1 MSDAP
6 IPFIAYFFITV
17 TAGTLAY
24 ATYTDTGDN
33 LGTVTDNTAE
43 DSKEDNQKLS
53 NTNEG
58 EKEPQIQI
66 ENQDNKSETGNTEQT
81 APNPPN
87 EQQGIIPN
95 LTQPS
100 VPVAQPI
107 EEKSSTISPNEQQQ
121 SVSNPFQ
128 KEKTKE
134 PVKEQKGFFD
144 GFNFGIKKGGKSR
157 KNKRNKKTN
166 SKKNKNNIISRFSDK
181 NIKEMR
187 RLLNEY
193 KKTRK

>member
-33 LGTVTDNTAE
+33 LGTVTESKEE
-43 DSKEDNQKLS
+43 DSKEDNQELS
-53 NTNEG
+53 NTNES

-66 ENQDNKSETGNTEQT
+66 ENQDNKSENENTEQT
-81 APNPPN
+81 AQNPPG
-87 EQQGIIPN
+87 EQQGIMPN
-95 LTQPS
+95 LTQPT

-107 EEKSSTISPNEQQQ
+107 EEKNATIPPNEQQQ
-121 SVSNPFQ
+121 SLSNPFR
-128 KEKTKE
+128 KEETKE

-144 GFNFGIKKGGKSR
+144 GFNFGTKKGGKSR
-157 KNKRNKKTN
+157 KNKKNRKTN
-166 SKKNKNNIISRFSDK
+166 SKKNRNNIISGFSDK

-187 RLLNEY
+187 RLLHEY
-193 KKTRK
+193 KKSLK

>member
-1 MSDAP
+1 MNEPP
-6 IPFIAYFFITV
+6 IPFIAYILITI

-33 LGTVTDNTAE
+33 LGTVTE
-43 DSKEDNQKLS
+43 DSPEGSKEDNQELS
-53 NTNEG
+53 NTNES

-81 APNPPN
+81 APN
-87 EQQGIIPN
+87 EQQGIMPN
-95 LTQPS
+95 ITQTT

-107 EEKSSTISPNEQQQ
+107 EEKKITMPPNEQQQ
-121 SVSNPFQ
+121 SLSNPFQ
-128 KEKTKE
+128 KEETKE

-144 GFNFGIKKGGKSR
+144 GFNLGTKKGGKSR
-157 KNKRNKKTN
+157 KNKKNKKTN
-166 SKKNKNNIISRFSDK
+166 SKKNKNNIISGFSDK

-187 RLLNEY
+187 RLLQQY
-193 KKTRK
+193 KKSLK

>member
-33 LGTVTDNTAE
+33 LGTVTE
-43 DSKEDNQKLS
+43 DSPEGSKEDNQELS
-53 NTNEG
+53 NTNES

-81 APNPPN
+81 APN
-87 EQQGIIPN
+87 EQQGIMPN
-95 LTQPS
+95 ITQTT

-107 EEKSSTISPNEQQQ
+107 EEKKITMPPNEQQQ
-121 SVSNPFQ
+121 SLSNPFQ
-128 KEKTKE
+128 KEETKE

-144 GFNFGIKKGGKSR
+144 GFNLGTKKGGKSR
-157 KNKRNKKTN
+157 KNKKNKKTN
-166 SKKNKNNIISRFSDK
+166 SKKNKNNIISGFSDK

-187 RLLNEY
+187 RLLQQY
-193 KKTRK
+193 KKSLK